1 MRVLRLLKPLTLA
14 VAFAGASPA
23 VPAQG
28 GDAPKAEG
36 VVRGGWLGVGM
47 DSGTTAEGV
56 LVKHVVR
63 GSPAEKAGVRDGDR
77 LVRVDGR
84 AVSSAAEVTRVV
96 TGHAVGEALA
106 VALVRAG
113 KDVSVKVSLEARPSP
128 DEVMRMDH
136 VGAFAPAWSSVEAV
150 GGAPKTVAALR
161 GRVALLDFWATWCG
175 PCRVL
180 APKLSALQ
188 ARYGAQGLTVVGITT
203 DDAEQAATFAE
214 RSDMSYG
221 IVVDASAET
230 TRSYG
235 VSALPTLFIV
245 DKRGVVRAVEI
256 GYDPAHDARV
266 EQLVRT
272 LLAEPA
278 PAP

>member
-1 MRVLRLLKPLTLA
+1 MRAARLLRPLTFLA
-14 VAFAGASPA
+14 TLAGACLA
-23 VPAQG
+23 VPAHANDG
-28 GDAPKAEG
+28 PPVLAA
-36 VVRGGWLGVGM
+36 VHGWLGVGM
-47 DSGTTAEGV
+47 DTGTVADGV

-63 GSPAEKAGVRDGDR
+63 GSPAEKAGVKDGDR
-77 LVRVDGR
+77 LLRVDGK
-84 AVSSAAEVTRVV
+84 AVGSASEVTRLVS
-96 TGHAVGEALA
+96 GHGAGDVLAVG
-106 VALVRAG
+106 VARAG
-113 KDVSVKVSLEARPSP
+113 KEIAIKVALEARPSP

-150 GGAPKTVAALR
+150 GAAPKTVAALR
-161 GRVALLDFWATWCG
+161 GRVALIDFWASWCG

-214 RSDMSYG
+214 RSSMKYG
-221 IVVDASAET
+221 VVVDASAET
-230 TRSYG
+230 TRAYG

-256 GYDPAHDARV
+256 GYDPAHDAQV
-266 EQLVRT
+266 EALVRT

-278 PAP
+278 PPP